1 MNERPDASIPF
12 DRHLQRPRP
21 AHHGRLRFAPSF
33 ARAII
38 PRVKRVL
45 RKLVPRSLR
54 RALGKRAYHALVVAD
69 AMLHKRSSLKPPQAI
84 TSVGS
89 GDFEA
94 VGCEFVR
101 HFREFAQLAP
111 HDRVLDVGC
120 GIGRM
125 AIPLTRYLDDRGS
138 YDGFDVVPHGIE
150 WCRRRITSR
159 FPNFRFR
166 CVSVRN
172 DDYNPE
178 GAVGAAEFVFP
189 YDDASFDFVFLTSVF
204 THMMPHESAHYLQE
218 IGRVLAPG
226 GRCLSTWFLLDDE
239 ARELVARARCTLA
252 FRHPIDHGM
261 TTNPDVPGEAIAVD
275 EQYVRDSHRASGLA
289 VVDPI
294 RYGSWSGRPG
304 HVSYQDIVV
313 SRRPAHAPADLESG

>member
-1 MNERPDASIPF
+1 M
-12 DRHLQRPRP
+12 
-21 AHHGRLRFAPSF
+21 
-33 ARAII
+33 

-45 RKLVPRSLR
+45 RKLVPRPLR
-54 RALGKRAYHALVVAD
+54 RAIGKRAYHALVVAD
-69 AMLHKRSSLKPPQAI
+69 AMLHKGSPLKPPQAI

-94 VGCEFVR
+94 VGEEFVR
-101 HFREFAQLAP
+101 HFRAFAQLAP

-125 AIPLTRYLDDRGS
+125 AIPLTRYLDRGGS

-178 GAVGAAEFVFP
+178 GAVGAADFVFP
-189 YDDASFDFVFLTSVF
+189 YADASFDFVFLTSVF

-226 GRCLSTWFLLDDE
+226 GRCVSTWFLLDDE
-239 ARELVARARCTLA
+239 ARDLVARGRCTLA
-252 FRHPIDHGM
+252 FRHPID
-261 TTNPDVPGEAIAVD
+261 TRNDDEPGGPG
-275 EQYVRDSHRASGLA
+275 RSHRRRRAVCPGLRIGRAAS
-289 VVDPI
+289 
-294 RYGSWSGRPG
+294 
-304 HVSYQDIVV
+304 
-313 SRRPAHAPADLESG
+313 SRRPDPVRVVERPSCARLVSGHCRFSPARTCADRS

>member
-1 MNERPDASIPF
+1 
-12 DRHLQRPRP
+12 
-21 AHHGRLRFAPSF
+21 
-33 ARAII
+33 
-38 PRVKRVL
+38 VKRVL

-69 AMLHKRSSLKPPQAI
+69 AILHKGAPLKPPQAI

-94 VGCEFVR
+94 VGEEFLR
-101 HFREFAQLAP
+101 HFRAFAQLAP

-125 AIPLTRYLDDRGS
+125 AIPLTRYLDGSGS

-178 GAVGAAEFVFP
+178 GAVGADEFVFP
-189 YDDASFDFVFLTSVF
+189 YHDDSFDFVFLTSVF
-204 THMMPHESAHYLQE
+204 THMMPHESAHYLRE

-226 GRCLSTWFLLDDE
+226 GRCVSTWFLLTDE
-239 ARELVARARCTLA
+239 ARELVAQARCTLA
-252 FRHPIDHGM
+252 FRHAIAHGM

-275 EQYVRDSHRASGLA
+275 EQYVRDSHRAGGLE
-289 VVDPI
+289 VEDPV
-294 RYGSWSGRPG
+294 RYGSWSGRPA

-313 SRRPAHAPADLESG
+313 SRRRAHAPTHVEFG